1 MLKRSLFFSKPYR
14 LNTKDRQLVI
24 KTEEGEVVKTIP
36 IEDIGFVVLEDPRI
50 TLTQRL
56 LHRFAENNVSVV
68 ICDEK
73 FMPSSILL
81 NLNTNYVQSERYA
94 NQIKASEPLKKN
106 LWQQTI
112 KAKISNQAKVLEM
125 AGKDPGMLPSL
136 AKRVQSGDA
145 GNFEAIAARQYWQEL
160 FGPEFS
166 RERYGTKPND
176 ALNYGYAIIR
186 AAMARALT
194 GSGLLPAIGIF
205 HRNKYNAF
213 CLADDIMEPYRP
225 FVDWLVWQ
233 LYQEVGNDL
242 EVNTPVKL
250 KLVELLA
257 SDTLSGGNLSPMMIA
272 KTTTTASLVKC
283 FEGSS
288 RKLNYP
294 EFPPP

>member
-1 MLKRSLFFSKPYR
+1 MLKRSLFFSKQYK
-14 LNTKDRQLVI
+14 LSTTNRQLVI
-24 KTEEGEVVKTIP
+24 KTEDGEEVKTIP

-50 TLTQRL
+50 SVTQRL

-166 RERYGTKPND
+166 RERYGIKPND

-233 LYQEVGNDL
+233 LYKDMGNDL
-242 EVNTPVKL
+242 EVSTPIKL

-257 SDTLSGGNLSPMMIA
+257 SDTQMGGNLSPMMIA

-283 FEGSS
+283 FGGSN
-288 RKLNYP
+288 RKLIYP

>member
-1 MLKRSLFFSKPYR
+1 MLKRSLFFSRPYR
-14 LNTKDRQLVI
+14 LTTKDLQLVI
-24 KTEEGEVVKTIP
+24 KTEDGEDVKTVP
-36 IEDIGFVVLEDPRI
+36 IEDIGFIVLEDPRI
-50 TLTQRL
+50 SVTQRL
-56 LHRFAENNVSVV
+56 LHRLADNNVAVV

-81 NLNTNYVQSERYA
+81 HLDTNYVQAERYA
-94 NQIKASEPLKKN
+94 NQINASEPLKKN

-112 KAKISNQAKVLEM
+112 KAKISNQAKVLEL
-125 AGKDPGMLPSL
+125 ADKDPGALPSL

-166 RERYGTKPND
+166 RERYGIKPND
-176 ALNYGYAIIR
+176 ALNYGYAVVR
-186 AAMARALT
+186 AAVARALT

-225 FVDWLVWQ
+225 FVDWLIWQ
-233 LYQEVGNDL
+233 MYRDMGDDL
-242 EVNTPVKL
+242 EVNTSTKL

-257 SDTLSGGNLSPMMIA
+257 SDTLMGGNLSPMMIA
-272 KTTTTASLVKC
+272 KTTTASSLVKC

-288 RKLNYP
+288 RKLVYP
-294 EFPPP
+294 EFPPS